1 MAARHHLYMAMRKL
15 VFAGVPAALLCLSA
29 LGANVHPE
37 LAEVKRVYLLS
48 MTSGLDQYL
57 ANRLTQVGRF
67 EVVTDPANADAI
79 FTDRLGPAFEDKWKE
94 LYPPPPQV
102 VEKEADEEK
111 DSDKK
116 KRDSK
121 IEDFAAPP
129 ISRISSFSRGKGNV
143 FLVSR
148 KTGAVLWSHYKQ
160 PKTSRSKDMDHTA
173 DDIVDGLHDAL
184 KVKK

>member
-1 MAARHHLYMAMRKL
+1 MAMRKL

-67 EVVTDPANADAI
+67 EVVTDPANADAV
-79 FTDRLGPAFEDKWKE
+79 FTDRLGPAFEDKRKE
-94 LYPPPPQV
+94 LYPPPPAPEV
-102 VEKEADEEK
+102 AEKDADEEK

-116 KRDSK
+116 KRASK
-121 IEDFAAPP
+121 IEDFAAAP
-129 ISRISSFSRGKGNV
+129 ISRISSFSSGKGNV

-160 PKTSRSKDMDHTA
+160 PKTTRSKDMDNTA
-173 DDIVDGLHDAL
+173 DDIIDGLHDAV